1 MNVLSGVGV
10 AIITPFKNDFTV
22 DYDALDRVLEYVI
35 HGRVNYIVTL
45 GTTGETTTLTEEEKM
60 AILKHTVQK
69 VNGRI
74 PVVAGIG
81 GNHTKEVIHKIQTWP
96 LEGVE
101 AVLSVSPY
109 YNKPTQEGIYQ
120 HYAAIARCTERNI
133 ILYNVPGRT
142 MSNITPETTFRLAAD
157 FKNII
162 GTKEASGNMIQCM
175 HLCKSRPE
183 GFLLLSGDDHL
194 ALPLVAL
201 GFDGVISVAAN
212 CFATDFTRL
221 VHNVLEG
228 NYEEANHI
236 QHKLLDG
243 IDLLFEENNPAGA
256 KGFLAEMGLI
266 ENVLRLPLVPMSPA
280 GMEKIRNFQ

>member
-10 AIITPFKNDFTV
+10 AIITPFKSDFTV

-221 VHNVLEG
+221 VHNVLKG

>member
-1 MNVLSGVGV
+1 MTKLSGVGV
-10 AIITPFKNDFTV
+10 AIITPFKSDFSI

-35 HGRVNYIVTL
+35 KGRVNYIVTL
-45 GTTGETTTLTEEEKM
+45 GTTGETATLTEEEKI
-60 AILKHTVQK
+60 AILTHTVQK

-74 PVVAGIG
+74 PIVAGVG
-81 GNHTKEVIHKIQTWP
+81 GNHTQEVIYKLQTWP

-101 AVLSVSPY
+101 AILSVSPY

-120 HYAAIARCTERNI
+120 HYAAIARSTERSI

-142 MSNITPETTFRLAAD
+142 MSNITPETTFRLAGE

-212 CFATDFTRL
+212 CFAADFTCL
-221 VHNVLEG
+221 VHKALEG
-228 NYEEANHI
+228 HYEEANLF

-256 KGFLAEMGLI
+256 KGFLAKMGLI
-266 ENVLRLPLVPMSPA
+266 ENVLRLPLVPMSPE